1 MLGSY
6 IGDKVYVDLPTCT
19 TPFCEA
25 YGFQESTHELGN
37 PLPYSI
43 VPRMLGFGCVLK
55 KMETKHRPNFTISSG
70 HVVGIDFA
78 GIQGPIL

>member
-6 IGDKVYVDLPTCT
+6 IGDKVCVDLPTCT

-25 YGFQESTHELGN
+25 YRFQESTHELGN

-55 KMETKHRPNFTISSG
+55 KMETKHTGQTLPFRR
-70 HVVGIDFA
+70 DM
-78 GIQGPIL
+78 